1 MFGDEPGKYVN
12 ANIFSYRYSSLAQLA
27 EHLTVNQVVAGS
39 SPAGGAKTKKP
50 DPVSGF
56 LFCFPLLVQA
66 NYTKEKKRQFEE
78 YTDLYCECSSI
89 LQETAFTYGMR
100 LGIKILLDALTNN

>member
-1 MFGDEPGKYVN
+1 MKSIIRELWQDKINPSVEVN
-12 ANIFSYRYSSLAQLA
+12 TITPEIKELYEKIDIAEEKITANF
-27 EHLTVNQVVAGS
+27 
-39 SPAGGAKTKKP
+39 
-50 DPVSGF
+50 
-56 LFCFPLLVQA
+56 
-66 NYTKEKKRQFEE
+66 TKEQKNALEE